1 MGGGITF
8 YEDIWKILLKYTKT
22 LTSDTIWSTSSS
34 SWNLVLSLTFPL
46 LLTCKQTHCQDL
58 VSSIFISWSK
68 SSLGHEVKSSHD
80 MNQVILM
87 NVWCLMPLST
97 IFQWYCGGQFYWWRK
112 LEYHWPVA
120 SHWPTLSHNVV
131 SSTPHHEP
139 GSNSHF
145 LVVI

>member
-58 VSSIFISWSK
+58 VSSIFIGWSK

-80 MNQVILM
+80 M